1 MLEQCCN
8 HLKQCCNA
16 VLLYKSSW
24 PIISSNITFGL
35 VCVIS
40 FHCLILLFQGH
51 VYPNR
56 ASAKME
62 CKNGIL
68 VSQGGAFAH
77 FLKAPLWGFC
87 MICLPTLRRLWLFQK
102 KKRTNARGGDGHSWN
117 WWWGG
122 RGLKWCYKGII
133 TSISLFLCFFH
144 LHYSNLCVY
153 SPPKI
158 FPFILIKQ
166 LCSNSSSSNLTCR

>member
-1 MLEQCCN
+1 MRCCFTN
-8 HLKQCCNA
+8 RRGQSSHLTSPLVSFASFPFIVLSCCFK
-16 VLLYKSSW
+16 VMFTLTGPLQKW
-24 PIISSNITFGL
+24 
-35 VCVIS
+35 
-40 FHCLILLFQGH
+40 
-51 VYPNR
+51 
-56 ASAKME
+56 KME

-77 FLKAPLWGFC
+77 FFKAPLWGFC
-87 MICLPTLRRLWLFQK
+87 MICLPTLRHLWLFQK
-102 KKRTNARGGDGHSWN
+102 KKRTNARGGQAFLELMVGWE
-117 WWWGG
+117 
-122 RGLKWCYKGII
+122 GLKWCYKGII

-166 LCSNSSSSNLTCR
+166 LCSNSSSSNLTCRQLDAETWVF

>member
-1 MLEQCCN
+1 MRYCFTNRRGQSSHLTSPLVSFASFPFIVLSCCFKVMFTLTGPLQKWN
-8 HLKQCCNA
+8 
-16 VLLYKSSW
+16 
-24 PIISSNITFGL
+24 
-35 VCVIS
+35 
-40 FHCLILLFQGH
+40 
-51 VYPNR
+51 
-56 ASAKME
+56 AKME
-62 CKNGIL
+62 FWYPRVGHL
-68 VSQGGAFAH
+68 H
-77 FLKAPLWGFC
+77 TFLKPHCGGFVWSACPLWG
-87 MICLPTLRRLWLFQK
+87 ICGFFK
-102 KKRTNARGGDGHSWN
+102 KKKGQMPGGDGHSWN

>member
-1 MLEQCCN
+1 MWCCFTN
-8 HLKQCCNA
+8 RRGQSSHLTSPFVSFASFPFIVLSCCFK
-16 VLLYKSSW
+16 VMFTLTGPLQKW
-24 PIISSNITFGL
+24 
-35 VCVIS
+35 
-40 FHCLILLFQGH
+40 
-51 VYPNR
+51 
-56 ASAKME
+56 KME

-77 FLKAPLWGFC
+77 FFKAPLWGFC
-87 MICLPTLRRLWLFQK
+87 MICLPHFEAFVAFSK
-102 KKRTNARGGDGHSWN
+102 KKKDKCPGGDGHAWN

-133 TSISLFLCFFH
+133 TSISLFLCFFY
-144 LHYSNLCVY
+144 LHHSNLCVY

-158 FPFILIKQ
+158 SPFILIKQ